1 MCCDTARG
9 QQLCSLL
16 VAVEMKTGSG
26 SVAVAA
32 VGQADSG
39 RSSHVVVE
47 ADIFVVKE
55 EDTITWL

>member
-1 MCCDTARG
+1 VIYTI
-9 QQLCSLL
+9 LL
-16 VAVEMKTGSG
+16 QWAKG

-39 RSSHVVVE
+39 RSGHVVVE
-47 ADIFVVKE
+47 EDIFVDKE